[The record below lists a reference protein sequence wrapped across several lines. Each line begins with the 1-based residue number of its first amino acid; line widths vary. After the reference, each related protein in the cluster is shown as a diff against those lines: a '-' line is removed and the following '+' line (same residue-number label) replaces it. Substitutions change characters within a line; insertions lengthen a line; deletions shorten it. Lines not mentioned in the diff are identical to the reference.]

1 MADFDLGKFLADAGV
16 KVDTG
21 KREQIEYIDIDKIIP
36 DPENFYELSDIDA
49 LAENIAL
56 FGLRQPLRVRE
67 QADGTYMIVSGH
79 RRYTA
84 LKKIIAEDGREDL
97 REVPCIV
104 EAAGDNPALKQL
116 ALIYDNMDN
125 RKISSA
131 EFATEVERVEKLLY
145 QLQQDGYDFPGRMRD
160 HVSEICKASA
170 GKIARVKYIQSHLAT
185 PFMMLWQHDKLQDSV
200 AYILAKAPEK
210 RQKLIFAA
218 QVKNGNDHFRC
229 TGSWVENILREMDG
243 AEAVCRNTKCPKRS
257 GSKCAHDQER
267 VEQAAKLS
275 QYSGLSCQGCCADCT
290 SLTTCRYSCR
300 LCDGEKREKK
310 QASKDAIA
318 RAEEAQRE
326 REAPILAQV
335 RDVYSRVAQIREEKH
350 IGATKFLAASKR
362 KYSIVTTGELAGLT
376 RMERGDVDVNDLLPG
391 GLSADN
397 ATRLIAVADLLGC
410 SIDYLLGRT
419 DVREMATAEARNG
432 GNDGT
437 DYLP

>member
-1 MADFDLGKFLADAGV
+1 MADFDLGKFLAEAGV
-16 KVDTG
+16 KVDPV

-49 LAENIAL
+49 LAENISL

-67 QADGTYMIVSGH
+67 QPDSSYMIVSGH

-84 LKKIIAEDGREDL
+84 LKKIIGEDGREDL

-131 EFATEVERVEKLLY
+131 DFARQVEQVEKLLY

-170 GKIARVKYIQSHLAT
+170 GKIARVKYIKAHLI
-185 PFMMLWQHDKLQDSV
+185 PELQRQWSQDKLRDSV
-200 AYILAKAPEK
+200 AYAMAKISTT
-210 RQKLIFAA
+210 RQNLIYQA
-218 QVKNGNDHFRC
+218 QTKDGKTEFRLSE
-229 TGSWVENILREMDG
+229 GWVESIVREMDSSD
-243 AEAVCRNTKCPKRS
+243 AVCRNTKCPKRR
-257 GSKCAHDQER
+257 GEHCAHDAIR
-267 VEQAAKLS
+267 RDQAARLS
-275 QYSGLSCQGCCADCT
+275 PYSGLFCRGCCADCT
-290 SLTTCRYSCR
+290 ILTTCRYSCR
-300 LCDGEKREKK
+300 LCYNGKREKK
-310 QASKDAIA
+310 QAAKDAIA

-326 REAPILAQV
+326 RDAPILAQI
-335 RDVYSRVAQIREEKH
+335 RDVYSRVAQIREERH
-350 IGATKFLAASKR
+350 IPAANFLAASKGNANF
-362 KYSIVTTGELAGLT
+362 VTTIDLGALT
-376 RMERGDVDVNDLLPG
+376 RRERGDVGTNDTLPG
-391 GLSADN
+391 GLTAHD

-419 DVREMATAEARNG
+419 DVREMASSEGAEDNG
-432 GNDGT
+432 
-437 DYLP
+437 

>member
-21 KREQIEYIDIDKIIP
+21 RREQIEYIDIDKIIP

-125 RKISSA
+125 RKLSSSD
-131 EFATEVERVEKLLY
+131 FARQVEQVEKLLY

-170 GKIARVKYIQSHLAT
+170 GKIARVKYIKAHLIPELQSQ
-185 PFMMLWQHDKLQDSV
+185 WERDKLRDSV
-200 AYILAKAPEK
+200 AYAMAKISTA
-210 RQKLIFAA
+210 RQNLIYRA
-218 QVKNGNDHFRC
+218 QTKDGKSEFRLSE
-229 TGSWVENILREMDG
+229 GWVESIVREMDK
-243 AEAVCRNTKCPKRS
+243 AEAVCKSTKCPHPTYNRKI
-257 GSKCAHDQER
+257 CVHDVTR
-267 VEQAAKLS
+267 RDQAAKLS
-275 QYSGLSCQGCCADCT
+275 QYSGLFCRGCCADCT

-310 QASKDAIA
+310 QAAKDAETDA
-318 RAEEAQRE
+318 KEREAQRIQPIIVQLVKTWQRIGRLLESSGVGETELLAVTEFQGSTTYTLRELQRKISGNCQE
-326 REAPILAQV
+326 R
-335 RDVYSRVAQIREEKH
+335 D
-350 IGATKFLAASKR
+350 T
-362 KYSIVTTGELAGLT
+362 
-376 RMERGDVDVNDLLPG
+376 LPG
-391 GLSADN
+391 YLTVYN
-397 ATRLIAVADLLGC
+397 ANRLIAAADLLGC

-419 DVREMATAEARNG
+419 DVREMATAEG
-432 GNDGT
+432 TESDG
-437 DYLP
+437 

>member
-21 KREQIEYIDIDKIIP
+21 KREQIEYINIDKIVP

-67 QADGTYMIVSGH
+67 QTDGTYMIVSGH

-131 EFATEVERVEKLLY
+131 DFARQVEQVEKLLY

-185 PFMMLWQHDKLQDSV
+185 PFMMLWQHDKLRDSV
-200 AYILAKAPEK
+200 AYTLAKAPEK
-210 RQKLIFAA
+210 RQELIFYA
-218 QVKNGNDHFRC
+218 QVKNGNEYFRC
-229 TGSWVENILREMDG
+229 TDGWAENILREMDG

-257 GSKCAHDQER
+257 GSKCVHDQDR
-267 VEQAAKLS
+267 VEHAAKLA
-275 QYSGLSCQGCCADCT
+275 QYEGLFCRGCCADCT
-290 SLTTCRYSCR
+290 SLTTCRFSCR

-310 QASKDAIA
+310 QAVKDAETD
-318 RAEEAQRE
+318 AEEREAQRTQ
-326 REAPILAQV
+326 PIIAQLV
-335 RDVYSRVAQIREEKH
+335 KTWQR
-350 IGATKFLAASKR
+350 IGRLLESSGVGETEFLAITEYQGGSSDTSRELQR
-362 KYSIVTTGELAGLT
+362 KISGNCQKYDT
-376 RMERGDVDVNDLLPG
+376 LPG
-391 GLSADN
+391 HLTVYTAN
-397 ATRLIAVADLLGC
+397 RLIAAADLLGC

-419 DVREMATAEARNG
+419 DVREMATAEKER
-432 GNDGT
+432 
-437 DYLP
+437 

>member
-21 KREQIEYIDIDKIIP
+21 KREQIEYIDIDKITP

-84 LKKIIAEDGREDL
+84 LKKIITEDGREDL

-131 EFATEVERVEKLLY
+131 DFARQVEQVEKLLY

-170 GKIARVKYIQSHLAT
+170 GKIARVKYIKAHLI
-185 PFMMLWQHDKLQDSV
+185 PELQRQWGRENLRDSV
-200 AYILAKAPEK
+200 AYAMAKIPAG
-210 RQKLIFAA
+210 RQTLIYQA
-218 QVKNGNDHFRC
+218 KTNGGKTEFRLSE
-229 TGSWVENILREMDG
+229 GWVESIVRNMENSDKI
-243 AEAVCRNTKCPKRS
+243 CKNTKCPKRR
-257 GSKCAHDQER
+257 GECCVHDAIR
-267 VEQAAKLS
+267 RDQAAKLS
-275 QYSGLSCQGCCADCT
+275 QYSSLFCQGCCADCT

-300 LCDGEKREKK
+300 LCDGEKREKR
-310 QASKDAIA
+310 QAAKDAETDA
-318 RAEEAQRE
+318 KKREAQRVQ
-326 REAPILAQV
+326 PIIAQLVKTWQRIGRLLESSGVGETELLA
-335 RDVYSRVAQIREEKH
+335 
-350 IGATKFLAASKR
+350 
-362 KYSIVTTGELAGLT
+362 VTEHQGGNSYTLGELQRKISGNCQ
-376 RMERGDVDVNDLLPG
+376 ERDTLPG
-391 GLSADN
+391 FLTVYN
-397 ATRLIAVADLLGC
+397 ANRLIAAADLLGC

-419 DVREMATAEARNG
+419 DVREMATAEAGSG
-432 GNDGT
+432 GDDGT
-437 DYLP
+437 D

>member
-21 KREQIEYIDIDKIIP
+21 KREQIEYIDIDKIVP

-67 QADGTYMIVSGH
+67 QADDTYMIVSGH

-131 EFATEVERVEKLLY
+131 DFARQVEQVEKLLY

-160 HVSEICKASA
+160 HVSDICKASA
-170 GKIARVKYIQSHLAT
+170 GKIARVKYIKAHLIPELQSQ
-185 PFMMLWQHDKLQDSV
+185 WEQDKLRDSV
-200 AYILAKAPEK
+200 AYAMAKISIE
-210 RQKLIFAA
+210 RQSLIFRA
-218 QVKNGNDHFRC
+218 QTKDGKSEFRLSE
-229 TGSWVENILREMDG
+229 GWVESIVREMDK
-243 AEAVCRNTKCPKRS
+243 ADAVCKSTKCPHPTYNRKN
-257 GSKCAHDQER
+257 CMHDFTR
-267 VEQAAKLS
+267 RDQASKLS
-275 QYSGLSCQGCCADCT
+275 QYSGLFCRGCCADCT

-310 QASKDAIA
+310 RVAKDAVA
-318 RAEEAQRE
+318 RAEDAQRE
-326 REAPILAQV
+326 REAPILAQI
-335 RDVYSRVAQIREEKH
+335 RDVYSRVAQIREERR
-350 IGATKFLAASKR
+350 IPAERFLAASKGQAA
-362 KYSIVTTGELAGLT
+362 SIVTTIDLAALT
-376 RMERGDVDVNDLLPG
+376 RKERGDVGINDTLPG
-391 GLSADN
+391 RLAVGDAS
-397 ATRLIAVADLLGC
+397 RLIAVADLLGC

-419 DVREMATAEARNG
+419 DVREMATAEARDG
-432 GNDGT
+432 GSNGT
-437 DYLP
+437 D

>member
-1 MADFDLGKFLADAGV
+1 MADFDLGKFLEAAGV

-21 KREQIEYIDIDKIIP
+21 KREQIVYIDIDKIIP

-67 QADGTYMIVSGH
+67 QADGAYMIVSGH

-131 EFATEVERVEKLLY
+131 DFARQVEQVEKLLY

-160 HVSEICKASA
+160 HVAEICKASA
-170 GKIARVKYIQSHLAT
+170 GKIARVKYIKAHLI
-185 PFMMLWQHDKLQDSV
+185 PELQRQWGQDKLRDSV
-200 AYILAKAPEK
+200 AYAMAKISTA
-210 RQKLIFAA
+210 RQNLIYRA
-218 QVKNGNDHFRC
+218 QTKDGKSEFWLSE
-229 TGSWVENILREMDG
+229 GWVESIAREMDKT
-243 AEAVCRNTKCPKRS
+243 EAVCKSTKCPHPTYNRKI
-257 GSKCAHDQER
+257 CVHDVTR
-267 VEQAAKLS
+267 RDQAAKLS
-275 QYSGLSCQGCCADCT
+275 QYSGLFCQGCCADC
-290 SLTTCRYSCR
+290 SRLTDCRYSCR
-300 LCDGEKREKK
+300 LCDDEKREKK
-310 QASKDAIA
+310 QVAKDAVA

-350 IGATKFLAASKR
+350 IGATKFLAASKGR
-362 KYSIVTTGELAGLT
+362 DTSIVTTLDLNALSRRECGNVGI
-376 RMERGDVDVNDLLPG
+376 NDTLPG
-391 GLSADN
+391 GLTAGDAS
-397 ATRLIAVADLLGC
+397 RLIAVADLLGC

-419 DVREMATAEARNG
+419 DVREMATAETEVQG
-432 GNDGT
+432 ES
-437 DYLP
+437 

>member
-1 MADFDLGKFLADAGV
+1 MADFDLGKFLEAAGV

-67 QADGTYMIVSGH
+67 QVDGTYMIVSGH

-131 EFATEVERVEKLLY
+131 DFARQVEQVEKLLY

-170 GKIARVKYIQSHLAT
+170 GKIARVKYIKAHLI
-185 PFMMLWQHDKLQDSV
+185 PELQRQWKQDKLRDSV
-200 AYILAKAPEK
+200 AYAMAKISTA
-210 RQKLIFAA
+210 RQNLIYRART
-218 QVKNGNDHFRC
+218 KDGKSEFRLSA
-229 TGSWVENILREMDG
+229 GWVESIVRNMEDSDKI
-243 AEAVCRNTKCPKRS
+243 CKNTKCPKRR
-257 GSKCAHDQER
+257 GECCVHDAIR
-267 VEQAAKLS
+267 RDQAARLS
-275 QYSGLSCQGCCADCT
+275 QYSDLFCRGCCADCT
-290 SLTTCRYSCR
+290 SLITCRYSCH
-300 LCDGEKREKK
+300 LCDGEKRDKK
-310 QASKDAIA
+310 QTAKDAIA
-318 RAEEAQRE
+318 QAKEAQRE

-335 RDVYSRVAQIREEKH
+335 RDVYSRVAQIREERH
-350 IGATKFLAASKR
+350 IGAANFLAASKR
-362 KYSIVTTGELAGLT
+362 KYSLVTSGELGGLT
-376 RMERGDVDVNDLLPG
+376 RMERGDVDVNDFLPG

-437 DYLP
+437 D

>member
-21 KREQIEYIDIDKIIP
+21 KREQIEYIDIDKIVP

-49 LAENIAL
+49 LAENISL

-67 QADGTYMIVSGH
+67 QPDGSYMIVSGH

-104 EAAGDNPALKQL
+104 ETAGDNPALKQL

-131 EFATEVERVEKLLY
+131 DFARQVEQVEKLLY

-185 PFMMLWQHDKLQDSV
+185 PFMMLWQHDKLRDSV
-200 AYILAKAPEK
+200 AYTLAKAPEK
-210 RQKLIFAA
+210 RQELIFYA

-229 TGSWVENILREMDG
+229 TDGWVENILREMDG

-257 GSKCAHDQER
+257 GSKCVHDQER
-267 VEQAAKLS
+267 VEHAAKLA
-275 QYSGLSCQGCCADCT
+275 QYDGLFCRGCCADCT

-300 LCDGEKREKK
+300 LCDGEKRDKN
-310 QASKDAIA
+310 QAIKDAKKE
-318 RAEEAQRE
+318 AEDREAQRIRRISAQLVETYQRIGLLLESSGIGQTEFLAVAE
-326 REAPILAQV
+326 RQGASSYALKDLQRKISGNCQEFDTLPGSLT
-335 RDVYSRVAQIREEKH
+335 VYSANK
-350 IGATKFLAASKR
+350 
-362 KYSIVTTGELAGLT
+362 
-376 RMERGDVDVNDLLPG
+376 
-391 GLSADN
+391 
-397 ATRLIAVADLLGC
+397 LIAVADLLGC

-419 DVREMATAEARNG
+419 AVREMAMAEAGSG
-432 GNDGT
+432 GDDGT
-437 DYLP
+437 D

>member
-67 QADGTYMIVSGH
+67 QADGTNMIVSGH

-131 EFATEVERVEKLLY
+131 EFATEVEQVEKLLY
-145 QLQQDGYDFPGRMRD
+145 QLKQDGYDFPGRMRD

-170 GKIARVKYIQSHLAT
+170 GKIARVKYIKAHLI
-185 PFMMLWQHDKLQDSV
+185 PELQRQWGQDKLRDSV
-200 AYILAKAPEK
+200 AYAMAKISTA
-210 RQKLIFAA
+210 RQNLIFRA
-218 QVKNGNDHFRC
+218 QTKDGKSEFRLSE
-229 TGSWVENILREMDG
+229 GWVESIVREMDK
-243 AEAVCRNTKCPKRS
+243 AEAVCKSTNCPHPTCSRKI
-257 GSKCAHDQER
+257 CVHDVTR
-267 VEQAAKLS
+267 RDQAAKLS
-275 QYSGLSCQGCCADCT
+275 QYSALFCQGCCADCS
-290 SLTTCRYSCR
+290 SLTTCRFSCR
-300 LCDGEKREKK
+300 LCEDRKTDKKHAAKAAEALAAKRE
-310 QASKDAIA
+310 
-318 RAEEAQRE
+318 AERVQPIIDQLVKTWQRIGHLLE
-326 REAPILAQV
+326 SSGVGETELLAVTEHQGGTSYTLRELQ
-335 RDVYSRVAQIREEKH
+335 
-350 IGATKFLAASKR
+350 R
-362 KYSIVTTGELAGLT
+362 KISGNCQEHDT
-376 RMERGDVDVNDLLPG
+376 LPG
-391 GLSADN
+391 FLTAYDAN
-397 ATRLIAVADLLGC
+397 RLIAAADLLGC

-419 DVREMATAEARNG
+419 DVREMATAEAGNG

-437 DYLP
+437 D

>member
-21 KREQIEYIDIDKIIP
+21 KREQIEYIDIDKIVP

-49 LAENIAL
+49 LAENISL

-67 QADGTYMIVSGH
+67 QTDGTYMIVSGH

-84 LKKIIAEDGREDL
+84 LKKNIAEDGREDL

-131 EFATEVERVEKLLY
+131 DFARQVEQVEKLLY

-160 HVSEICKASA
+160 HVSDICKASA
-170 GKIARVKYIQSHLAT
+170 GKIARVKYIKAHLIPELQSQWRQENLR
-185 PFMMLWQHDKLQDSV
+185 DSV
-200 AYILAKAPEK
+200 AYAMAKIPAG
-210 RQKLIFAA
+210 RQNLIYQA
-218 QVKNGNDHFRC
+218 QTKCGKTEFRLSE
-229 TGSWVENILREMDG
+229 GWVESIVRNMEDSDKI
-243 AEAVCRNTKCPKRS
+243 CKNTKCPKRR
-257 GSKCAHDQER
+257 GECCMHDAIR
-267 VEQAAKLS
+267 RDQAAKLS
-275 QYSGLSCQGCCADCT
+275 QYSDLFCRGCCADCT

-310 QASKDAIA
+310 QTAKDAIA

-350 IGATKFLAASKR
+350 IAAANFLAASKR

-376 RMERGDVDVNDLLPG
+376 RMERGDVNNYDLLPG
-391 GLSADN
+391 GLSADS

-419 DVREMATAEARNG
+419 DVREMATAEAGNG

-437 DYLP
+437 D

>member
-1 MADFDLGKFLADAGV
+1 MADFDLGKFLEAAGV

-21 KREQIEYIDIDKIIP
+21 KREQIEYIDIDKIVP

-49 LAENIAL
+49 LAENISL

-67 QADGTYMIVSGH
+67 QSDGTYMIVSGH

-131 EFATEVERVEKLLY
+131 EFATEVEQVEKLLY
-145 QLQQDGYDFPGRMRD
+145 RLKQDGYDFPGRMRD

-185 PFMMLWQHDKLQDSV
+185 PFMMLWQHDKLRDSV
-200 AYILAKAPEK
+200 AYTLAKAPEK
-210 RQKLIFAA
+210 RQELIFYA
-218 QVKNGNDHFRC
+218 QVKNENDHFRC
-229 TGSWVENILREMDG
+229 TDGWVENILREMDG

-257 GSKCAHDQER
+257 GSKCVHDQDR

-275 QYSGLSCQGCCADCT
+275 QYSALFCKGCCADCT

-300 LCDGEKREKK
+300 LCDGEKRDKK
-310 QASKDAIA
+310 QTAKDAIA
-318 RAEEAQRE
+318 QAEEAQRE

-335 RDVYSRVAQIREEKH
+335 RDVYSRVAQIREERR
-350 IGATKFLAASKR
+350 IPAERFLAASKGQAT
-362 KYSIVTTGELAGLT
+362 SIVTTIDLAALA
-376 RMERGDVDVNDLLPG
+376 RKERGDVGINDTLPG
-391 GLSADN
+391 RLTVGDAS
-397 ATRLIAVADLLGC
+397 RLIAAADLLGC

-419 DVREMATAEARNG
+419 DVREMATAEAGDG
-432 GNDGT
+432 GSNGT
-437 DYLP
+437 D

>member
-36 DPENFYELSDIDA
+36 DPENFYKLSDIDA

-56 FGLRQPLRVRE
+56 FGLRQPLRVRK

-104 EAAGDNPALKQL
+104 ETAGDNPALKQL

-131 EFATEVERVEKLLY
+131 DFARQVEQVEKLLY

-170 GKIARVKYIQSHLAT
+170 GKIARVKYIKAHLIPELQSQWGRENLR
-185 PFMMLWQHDKLQDSV
+185 DSV
-200 AYILAKAPEK
+200 AYAMAKIPAG
-210 RQKLIFAA
+210 RQTLIYQA
-218 QVKNGNDHFRC
+218 KTNGGKTEFRLSE
-229 TGSWVENILREMDG
+229 GWVESIVRNMEDSDKI
-243 AEAVCRNTKCPKRS
+243 CKNTKCPKRR
-257 GSKCAHDQER
+257 GECCVHDAIR
-267 VEQAAKLS
+267 RDQAAKLS
-275 QYSGLSCQGCCADCT
+275 PYSDLFCQGCCADCS
-290 SLTTCRYSCR
+290 SLTDCRYSCR
-300 LCDGEKREKK
+300 LCDGEKRDKK
-310 QASKDAIA
+310 QTAKDAIA
-318 RAEEAQRE
+318 QAEEAQRE
-326 REAPILAQV
+326 REVPILAQV

-350 IGATKFLAASKR
+350 IAAANFLAASKGQAT
-362 KYSIVTTGELAGLT
+362 SIVTTIDLAALT
-376 RMERGDVDVNDLLPG
+376 RKERGDVGINDTLPG
-391 GLSADN
+391 RLSVGDAS
-397 ATRLIAVADLLGC
+397 RLIAVADLLGC

-419 DVREMATAEARNG
+419 DVREMATAEARDG
-432 GNDGT
+432 GSNGT
-437 DYLP
+437 D

>member
-21 KREQIEYIDIDKIIP
+21 KREQIEYIDIDKIVP

-67 QADGTYMIVSGH
+67 QPDGAYMIVSGH

-84 LKKIIAEDGREDL
+84 LKKIIAEDSREDL

-131 EFATEVERVEKLLY
+131 DFARQVEQVEKLLY

-170 GKIARVKYIQSHLAT
+170 GKIARVKYIKAHLIPELQSQWGLGS
-185 PFMMLWQHDKLQDSV
+185 LRDSV
-200 AYILAKAPEK
+200 AYAMAKISTA
-210 RQKLIFAA
+210 RQNLIYRA
-218 QVKNGNDHFRC
+218 QTKDGKSGFRLSE
-229 TGSWVENILREMDG
+229 GWVESIVREMDK
-243 AEAVCRNTKCPKRS
+243 AEAVCKSTKCPHPTYSRKI
-257 GSKCAHDQER
+257 CVHDVTR
-267 VEQAAKLS
+267 RDQAAKLS
-275 QYSGLSCQGCCADCT
+275 QYSGLFCQGCCADCT

-310 QASKDAIA
+310 QVSKDAIA
-318 RAEEAQRE
+318 QAEEAQRE

-335 RDVYSRVAQIREEKH
+335 RDVYSRVAQIREERH
-350 IGATKFLAASKR
+350 IGAANFLAASKH
-362 KYSIVTTGELAGLT
+362 KYCIVTTGDLAGLT
-376 RMERGDVDVNDLLPG
+376 RMERGDVGVSDLLPG

-419 DVREMATAEARNG
+419 DVREMATAEAGSG
-432 GNDGT
+432 GDDGT
-437 DYLP
+437 D

>member
-21 KREQIEYIDIDKIIP
+21 KREQIEYIDIDKIVP

-67 QADGTYMIVSGH
+67 QADGPYMIVSGH

-97 REVPCIV
+97 REVPCIL

-131 EFATEVERVEKLLY
+131 DFARQVEQVEKLLY

-170 GKIARVKYIQSHLAT
+170 GKIARVKYIKAHLI
-185 PFMMLWQHDKLQDSV
+185 PELQRQWGQDKLRDSV
-200 AYILAKAPEK
+200 AYTLAKAPGK
-210 RQKLIFAA
+210 RQKLIFYA
-218 QVKNGNDHFRC
+218 QVKNGNEYFRC
-229 TGSWVENILREMDG
+229 TDGWVENILREMDG

-257 GSKCAHDQER
+257 GSKCVHDQDR
-267 VEQAAKLS
+267 VEHAAKLA
-275 QYSGLSCQGCCADCT
+275 QYEGLFCRGCCADCT

-310 QASKDAIA
+310 QAVKDAETDA
-318 RAEEAQRE
+318 KEREAQRVQ
-326 REAPILAQV
+326 PIIAQLVKTWQRIGWLLESSGVGETELLA
-335 RDVYSRVAQIREEKH
+335 
-350 IGATKFLAASKR
+350 
-362 KYSIVTTGELAGLT
+362 VTEHQGGNSYTLGELQRKISGNCQ
-376 RMERGDVDVNDLLPG
+376 ERDTLPG
-391 GLSADN
+391 YLTVYN
-397 ATRLIAVADLLGC
+397 ANRLIAAADLLGC

-419 DVREMATAEARNG
+419 DVREMATAEAGSG
-432 GNDGT
+432 GDDGT
-437 DYLP
+437 D

>member
-1 MADFDLGKFLADAGV
+1 MADFDLGKFLEAAGV

-21 KREQIEYIDIDKIIP
+21 KREQIEYIDIGNIVP

-49 LAENIAL
+49 LAENISL

-67 QADGTYMIVSGH
+67 QPGGTYMIVSGH

-97 REVPCIV
+97 REVPCIL

-131 EFATEVERVEKLLY
+131 DFARQVEQVEKLLY

-170 GKIARVKYIQSHLAT
+170 GKIARVKYIKAHLI
-185 PFMMLWQHDKLQDSV
+185 PELRRQWEQDKLRDSV
-200 AYILAKAPEK
+200 AYAMAKIPAERQQLIYQAQTKNEK
-210 RQKLIFAA
+210 
-218 QVKNGNDHFRC
+218 NEFRLSE
-229 TGSWVENILREMDG
+229 GWVESIVREMEKSD
-243 AEAVCRNTKCPKRS
+243 AVCQNTKCPKRR
-257 GSKCAHDQER
+257 GEHCLHDAIR
-267 VEQAAKLS
+267 RDQAARLS
-275 QYSGLSCQGCCADCT
+275 QYSGLSCRGCCADCA
-290 SLTTCRYSCR
+290 SLATCRYSCR
-300 LCDGEKREKK
+300 LCDGEKRDKK
-310 QASKDAIA
+310 QAAKDAVS

-326 REAPILAQV
+326 REAPILAQI

-350 IGATKFLAASKR
+350 IGATNFLAASKGQST
-362 KYSIVTTGELAGLT
+362 SIVTTLDLNVLA
-376 RMERGDVDVNDLLPG
+376 RRERGNVGIDDTLPG
-391 GLSADN
+391 RLTVGDAS
-397 ATRLIAVADLLGC
+397 RLIAVADLLGC

-419 DVREMATAEARNG
+419 DVREMATADVKDG
-432 GNDGT
+432 GDDGT
-437 DYLP
+437 D

>member
-1 MADFDLGKFLADAGV
+1 MADFDLGKFLEAAGV
-16 KVDTG
+16 KIDTG

-310 QASKDAIA
+310 QAVKDAETA
-318 RAEEAQRE
+318 AKEREAQRIQPIIAQLVKTWQRIGWLLESSGVGETELLAVTEHQGGTSYTLRELQRKISGNCQE
-326 REAPILAQV
+326 R
-335 RDVYSRVAQIREEKH
+335 D
-350 IGATKFLAASKR
+350 T
-362 KYSIVTTGELAGLT
+362 
-376 RMERGDVDVNDLLPG
+376 LPG
-391 GLSADN
+391 FLTVYN
-397 ATRLIAVADLLGC
+397 ANRLIAAADLLGC

-419 DVREMATAEARNG
+419 DVREMATAEARDG
-432 GNDGT
+432 GSDET
-437 DYLP
+437 D

>member
-67 QADGTYMIVSGH
+67 QTDGTYMIVSGH

-104 EAAGDNPALKQL
+104 EAAGDNLALKQL

-131 EFATEVERVEKLLY
+131 DFARQVEQVEKLLY

-185 PFMMLWQHDKLQDSV
+185 PFMMLWQHDKLRDSV
-200 AYILAKAPEK
+200 AYTLAKAPEK
-210 RQKLIFAA
+210 RQELIFHA

-229 TGSWVENILREMDG
+229 TDGWVENILREMDS

-257 GSKCAHDQER
+257 GSKCVHDQER
-267 VEQAAKLS
+267 VEHAAKLA
-275 QYSGLSCQGCCADCT
+275 QYEGLFCRGCCADCT
-290 SLTTCRYSCR
+290 SLPTCRYSCR

-310 QASKDAIA
+310 QAVKDAETDA
-318 RAEEAQRE
+318 KKREAQRVQPIIAQLVKTWQRIGRLLESSGVGETELLAVTEYQGGTSYALRELQRKISGNCQE
-326 REAPILAQV
+326 R
-335 RDVYSRVAQIREEKH
+335 D
-350 IGATKFLAASKR
+350 T
-362 KYSIVTTGELAGLT
+362 
-376 RMERGDVDVNDLLPG
+376 LPG
-391 GLSADN
+391 FLTVYN
-397 ATRLIAVADLLGC
+397 ANRLIAAADLLGC

-419 DVREMATAEARNG
+419 DVREMATAEAGDG
-432 GNDGT
+432 GDDGT
-437 DYLP
+437 D

>member
-21 KREQIEYIDIDKIIP
+21 KREQIEYIDIDKIVP

-49 LAENIAL
+49 LAENISL

-67 QADGTYMIVSGH
+67 QTDGTYMIVSGH

-84 LKKIIAEDGREDL
+84 LKKNIAEDGREDL

-131 EFATEVERVEKLLY
+131 EFATEVEQVEKLLY
-145 QLQQDGYDFPGRMRD
+145 QLKQDGFDFPGRMRD

-185 PFMMLWQHDKLQDSV
+185 PFMMLWQHDKLRDSV
-200 AYILAKAPEK
+200 AYTLAKAPEN
-210 RQKLIFAA
+210 RQELIFYA

-229 TGSWVENILREMDG
+229 TDGWVENILREMDG
-243 AEAVCRNTKCPKRS
+243 AEAVCRKTKCPKRF
-257 GSKCAHDQER
+257 GCNCVHNQER
-267 VEQAAKLS
+267 VEHAAKLA
-275 QYSGLSCQGCCADCT
+275 QYDGLFCRGCCADCT
-290 SLTTCRYSCR
+290 SLPTCRYSCR

-310 QASKDAIA
+310 QAVKDAEA
-318 RAEEAQRE
+318 NAKEREAQRIQPVIAQLVKTWQRIGRLLDSSGVGE
-326 REAPILAQV
+326 TELLA
-335 RDVYSRVAQIREEKH
+335 VAEHQ
-350 IGATKFLAASKR
+350 GGNSYTL
-362 KYSIVTTGELAGLT
+362 GELQRKISGNCQ
-376 RMERGDVDVNDLLPG
+376 ERDTLPG
-391 GLSADN
+391 YLTVYN
-397 ATRLIAVADLLGC
+397 ANRLIAVADLLGC

-419 DVREMATAEARNG
+419 DVREMATAEAGDG
-432 GNDGT
+432 GDDGT
-437 DYLP
+437 D

>member
-1 MADFDLGKFLADAGV
+1 MADFDLGKFLAEAGV

-21 KREQIEYIDIDKIIP
+21 RREQIEYIDIDKIVP

-49 LAENIAL
+49 LAENISL

-67 QADGTYMIVSGH
+67 QPGGTYMIVSGH

-104 EAAGDNPALKQL
+104 EVAGDNPALKQL

-131 EFATEVERVEKLLY
+131 DFARQVEQVEKLLY

-185 PFMMLWQHDKLQDSV
+185 PFRILWQHDKLRDSV
-200 AYILAKAPEK
+200 AYTLAKAPEK
-210 RQKLIFAA
+210 RQELIFYA

-229 TGSWVENILREMDG
+229 TDSWVENILREMDG

-257 GSKCAHDQER
+257 GSKCVHDQDR
-267 VEQAAKLS
+267 VEHAAKLA
-275 QYSGLSCQGCCADCT
+275 QYEGLFCRGCCADCP

-310 QASKDAIA
+310 QAVKDAA
-318 RAEEAQRE
+318 TDAKEREAQRIQPIIAQLAE
-326 REAPILAQV
+326 TWQRIGQLLESSGVGETELLAVLEYQGGTSYALGELQRKISGNCREHDTLPGYLT
-335 RDVYSRVAQIREEKH
+335 VYSA
-350 IGATKFLAASKR
+350 
-362 KYSIVTTGELAGLT
+362 
-376 RMERGDVDVNDLLPG
+376 N
-391 GLSADN
+391 
-397 ATRLIAVADLLGC
+397 RLIAAADILGC

-419 DVREMATAEARNG
+419 DVREMATADVKDG
-432 GNDGT
+432 GDDGT
-437 DYLP
+437 D

>member
-1 MADFDLGKFLADAGV
+1 MADFDLGKFLEAAGV

-21 KREQIEYIDIDKIIP
+21 KREQIEYIDIDKIVP

-49 LAENIAL
+49 LAENISL

-67 QADGTYMIVSGH
+67 LPDGAYMIVSGH

-104 EAAGDNPALKQL
+104 EAAGDNPALRQL

-131 EFATEVERVEKLLY
+131 DFATQVARVEKLLY

-170 GKIARVKYIQSHLAT
+170 GKIARVKYIQAHLAT
-185 PFMMLWQHDKLQDSV
+185 PFMMLWQHDKLRDSV
-200 AYILAKAPEK
+200 AYTLAKAPEK
-210 RQKLIFAA
+210 RQELIFYA

-229 TGSWVENILREMDG
+229 TDGWVENILREMDS

-257 GSKCAHDQER
+257 GSKCVHDQER
-267 VEQAAKLS
+267 VEHAAKLA
-275 QYSGLSCQGCCADCT
+275 QYDGLFCRGCCADCT
-290 SLTTCRYSCR
+290 SLATCRYSCR
-300 LCDGEKREKK
+300 LCDGEKREK
-310 QASKDAIA
+310 QQTAKDAVA
-318 RAEEAQRE
+318 RAKEAKRE
-326 REAPILAQV
+326 RDAPILAQV

-350 IGATKFLAASKR
+350 IAAANFLAASKR
-362 KYSIVTTGELAGLT
+362 KYSLVTSGELGGLT
-376 RMERGDVDVNDLLPG
+376 RMERGDVDVNDFLPG
-391 GLSADN
+391 GLSADS
-397 ATRLIAVADLLGC
+397 ATRLIAVADLLGV

-419 DVREMATAEARNG
+419 DVREMATAEAGNG
-432 GNDGT
+432 DNNGAD
-437 DYLP
+437 

>member
-21 KREQIEYIDIDKIIP
+21 KREQIEYIDIDKIVP

-49 LAENIAL
+49 LAENISL

-97 REVPCIV
+97 REVPCIA

-131 EFATEVERVEKLLY
+131 DFARQVEQVEKLLY

-170 GKIARVKYIQSHLAT
+170 GKIARVKYIKAHLI
-185 PFMMLWQHDKLQDSV
+185 PELQRQWEQDKLRDSV
-200 AYILAKAPEK
+200 AYAMAKISTA
-210 RQKLIFAA
+210 RQNLIYQA
-218 QVKNGNDHFRC
+218 KTKDGKSEFRLSE
-229 TGSWVENILREMDG
+229 GWVESIVREMDK
-243 AEAVCRNTKCPKRS
+243 AEAVCKSTNCPHPTYNRKI
-257 GSKCAHDQER
+257 CVHDVTR
-267 VEQAAKLS
+267 RDQAAKLS
-275 QYSGLSCQGCCADCT
+275 QYSGLFCQGCCADC
-290 SLTTCRYSCR
+290 SRLTDCRYSCR

-310 QASKDAIA
+310 QTAKDAVA

-335 RDVYSRVAQIREEKH
+335 RDVYSRVAQIRDEKH
-350 IGATKFLAASKR
+350 IGAANFLAASKGQAT
-362 KYSIVTTGELAGLT
+362 SIVTTIDLAALT
-376 RMERGDVDVNDLLPG
+376 RKERGDVGINDTLPG
-391 GLSADN
+391 RLTVGDAS
-397 ATRLIAVADLLGC
+397 RLIAVADLLGC

-419 DVREMATAEARNG
+419 DVREMATAEAGSG

-437 DYLP
+437 D

>member
-1 MADFDLGKFLADAGV
+1 MADFDLGKFLEAAGV

-21 KREQIEYIDIDKIIP
+21 KREQIEYIDIDKIVP

-49 LAENIAL
+49 LAENISL

-67 QADGTYMIVSGH
+67 QVDGTYMIVSGH

-131 EFATEVERVEKLLY
+131 DFARQVEQVEKLLY

-170 GKIARVKYIQSHLAT
+170 GKIARVKYIKAHLI
-185 PFMMLWQHDKLQDSV
+185 PELQRQWEQDKLRDSV
-200 AYILAKAPEK
+200 AYAMAKIPTE
-210 RQKLIFAA
+210 QQQLIY
-218 QVKNGNDHFRC
+218 QTQTKDGKSEFRLSE
-229 TGSWVENILREMDG
+229 GWVESIVREMEKSD
-243 AEAVCRNTKCPKRS
+243 AVCQNTKCPKRC
-257 GSKCAHDQER
+257 GGHCVHDAIR
-267 VEQAAKLS
+267 RDQAAGLS
-275 QYSGLSCQGCCADCT
+275 QYSGLSCRGCCADCA

-300 LCDGEKREKK
+300 LCDDEKREKK
-310 QASKDAIA
+310 QAAKDAA
-318 RAEEAQRE
+318 ADAKEREAQRIQPIIAQLVETYQRVGRLLESSGIGQTEFLAVAE
-326 REAPILAQV
+326 RQGASSYALKDLQRKISGNCQEFDTLPGSLT
-335 RDVYSRVAQIREEKH
+335 VYSANK
-350 IGATKFLAASKR
+350 
-362 KYSIVTTGELAGLT
+362 
-376 RMERGDVDVNDLLPG
+376 
-391 GLSADN
+391 
-397 ATRLIAVADLLGC
+397 LIAVADLLGC

-419 DVREMATAEARNG
+419 DVREMATADVKDG
-432 GNDGT
+432 GDDGT
-437 DYLP
+437 D